1 MHRLSF
7 VSYPLDLMKR
17 TLSQFEYRSRT
28 DKPPESLLDSR
39 IKKQQNKTALAMFTT
54 GFVSQALAGCEL
66 LFHV

>member
-1 MHRLSF
+1 MNGESIA
-7 VSYPLDLMKR
+7 VPLN
-17 TLSQFEYRSRT
+17 
-28 DKPPESLLDSR
+28 DKPPESLLDPR